1 MKISNTSNS
10 SILFKVK
17 TTQPKWYHVRPWQQ
31 TLGKGKSITVEIVFC
46 DSERQKKNK
55 ESVQHL
61 KNRFMIEHIAISDES
76 AMYIESSPASDK
88 ATAFT
93 NTWSKQSGAEI
104 FRSKLNVLF
113 DNVENTERTNGDA
126 AALSAYERIRIE
138 NIENNTKFLESL
150 GISSS
155 NDSIK
160 EKKSK
165 VSQRKAKV
173 VAKATRKLPDR
184 ENEVAYDPVNFQF
197 GDICKG
203 ETVQLKNPTRY
214 GRVVRVV
221 KGRRSNV
228 YTVRLDN
235 DDSIV
240 ENLSRSSLWKVL
252 KPVK

>member
-1 MKISNTSNS
+1 M
-10 SILFKVK
+10 
-17 TTQPKWYHVRPWQQ
+17 
-31 TLGKGKSITVEIVFC
+31 LGKGKSVTVEIAFC
-46 DSERQKKNK
+46 DSERQNLIKNK
-55 ESVQHL
+55 ESVQHV

-76 AMYIESSPASDK
+76 AMYIESCPASDK

-113 DNVENTERTNGDA
+113 DNIENAERANGDA
-126 AALSAYERIRIE
+126 AALSTYERIRIE
-138 NIENNTKFLESL
+138 NIEKNAKFLESL

-165 VSQRKAKV
+165 VSQRKPKV

-184 ENEVAYDPVNFQF
+184 EHDVVYDPVNFQF

-203 ETVQLKNPTRY
+203 EIVQLKNPTRY

-240 ENLSRSSLWKVL
+240 ENISRSSLWKVL